1 MRPQIL
7 DDLAGRWPDVLR
19 ELAGVTS
26 SQLCSKEGPCPAC
39 YALTGDAGRTRF
51 RWRSSD
57 GDGDWYCS
65 HCGGP
70 QGTGGPGNGLDLLS
84 RIVLQRYGKAAF
96 MPALELLEAH
106 YGQPNGKRSKRQRSG
121 NPAYTPPPRPA
132 PKRWPSSEQA
142 AYQLLSA
149 VDQIAVDESY
159 SPSKASGKSYTSR
172 WNRWAAEA
180 NEEEVAQA
188 FAILDSIAFQEET
201 ESGTIKPP
209 KKETAPLP
217 PVKISLDKV
226 RIQLS
231 KAVSDGFS
239 GSSLQALVIDL
250 AGKADQAP
258 STIKNLLSAIQ
269 KEQLA
274 SDDIAA
280 EAERLAVAADLSQI
294 GRAYLTLESF
304 FPSNLADALR
314 TRVRYLPADDITAAG
329 VFLATLAASVK
340 LGSELVASRACG
352 FRVPLNLYGALVAKS
367 GSKKSP
373 VWSLLLTSA
382 LSPIIADMA
391 RNHAR
396 SMEAWKSENQGK
408 KPIERTEQPKALRVM
423 CSEYTAEALATQLQ
437 HQEEAGL
444 GLLIAREEIAGL
456 FGGLNAYR
464 GGRGADNEQLL
475 EAYDGRGA
483 SSLRVGADG
492 GGRFYQ
498 GCQLSIFG
506 TIQPKVLQKLV
517 EDTDGD
523 ASGLWARFLFIPVP
537 ERVVPLPEHES
548 EDDGDR
554 SDAAAALIERVIQQV
569 WRLPRVSLALEPAAR
584 SAFMRYEARCQSDA
598 LRASLPA
605 QGAAWGKAPGKVLRV
620 AGLLHLAAVACEAE
634 QLGIVSSAQIQAASN
649 LVDHLTGWSLGIH
662 QAAATGGN
670 ASDLMQRLH
679 RLSQASGGPV
689 GWRDL
694 SRSLSTRKRAEI
706 DPATAQAA
714 AMALVELRVGTMGDG
729 VRVGSWTYQA
739 TADLHG

>member
-26 SQLCSKEGPCPAC
+26 SQLCSTEGPCPAC
-39 YALTGDAGRTRF
+39 HALTGDAGKTRF

-57 GDGDWYCS
+57 GDGSWYCS

-70 QGTGGPGNGLDLLS
+70 QGTGGPGNGLDLLT
-84 RIVLQRYGKAAF
+84 RIVHQQYGKSAY
-96 MPALELLEAH
+96 MPALELLEAR
-106 YGQPNGKRSKRQRSG
+106 YGKPNGKQRKNPQRSG
-121 NPAYTPPPRPA
+121 GSAHTLPPRPT

-142 AYQLLSA
+142 AYQLLCA
-149 VDQIAVDESY
+149 VDQIAVGEAY

-180 NEEEVAQA
+180 NSEEVAQA
-188 FAILDSIAFQEET
+188 FAILDTIKFEEET
-201 ESGTIKPP
+201 ENGIIKPP
-209 KKETAPLP
+209 KKDTAPLP
-217 PVKISLDKV
+217 PVKISLDQI
-226 RIQLS
+226 RAQLT
-231 KAVSDGFS
+231 KAVSDGLS

-258 STIKNLLSAIQ
+258 ATIKNLLTAIQ
-269 KEQLA
+269 KEQSA

-280 EAERLAVAADLSQI
+280 EAERLAVAADLSQV
-294 GRAYLTLESF
+294 GRAYLTLESL
-304 FPSNLADALR
+304 FPADLADALR

-340 LGSELVASRACG
+340 LGSELIASRACS

-391 RNHAR
+391 RNHSRA
-396 SMEAWKSENQGK
+396 METWKSENQGK
-408 KPIERTEQPKALRVM
+408 KPAEKTEQPKALRVM

-437 HQEEAGL
+437 NQEEAGL

-548 EDDGDR
+548 EEDGDR
-554 SDAAAALIERVIQQV
+554 SEAAAALLERVVQQV

-584 SAFMRYEARCQSDA
+584 TAFMRYESRCQSDA

-620 AGLLHLAAVACEAE
+620 AGLLHLAAVACGA
-634 QLGIVSSAQIQAASN
+634 QRLGIVSPAQIQAASN

-662 QAAATGGN
+662 EAAATSSS
-670 ASDLMQRLH
+670 SDLMQRLH
-679 RLSQASGGPV
+679 RLSQSLDRPV

-694 SRSLSTRKRAEI
+694 SRSLSPRQRAEI
-706 DPATAQAA
+706 DPATGQAA
-714 AMALVELRVGTMGDG
+714 AAALAQLNVGCLGSG
-729 VRVGSWTYQA
+729 ARAGSWTYQA
-739 TADLHG
+739 TADLPS